1 MNKIAFL
8 LIAAAVLCFVLD
20 AFSAKI
26 PVKLQ
31 PLAFAFLA
39 ATLLV

>member
-1 MNKIAFL
+1 MNNIDIL

-26 PVKLQ
+26 PVKLDS
-31 PLAFAFLA
+31 LGFALLT

>member
-1 MNKIAFL
+1 MNNIDFL

-26 PVKLQ
+26 PVKLVS
-31 PLAFAFLA
+31 LAFALIA